1 MAREN
6 KYPRKNKIRK
16 IVICTSASFY
26 KDALKIEKELKK
38 LGLKV
43 AAPLTA
49 KVMEKAG
56 NFDISFY
63 KTWFKNPK
71 DYNRKAFLMR
81 NHFNKVVKAD
91 AMLVVNLEKNG
102 VEGYIGG
109 NTLMEMAIGF
119 YLRKPIFILNKISG
133 GCLFYEEI
141 LGMKPIFLH
150 SDLTKIRVPAK
161 RKKS

>member
-1 MAREN
+1 MAQEN
-6 KYPRKNKIRK
+6 KSPRKDKIRK

-109 NTLMEMAIGF
+109 NTLMEIGF
-119 YLRKPIFILNKISG
+119 AHVLDQKIFLLNPIPDIPYYKTEIEAVKPIIIDGDLSKI
-133 GCLFYEEI
+133 
-141 LGMKPIFLH
+141 K
-150 SDLTKIRVPAK
+150 
-161 RKKS
+161 